1 MALFVAKLRDVEQ
14 QFLRV
19 TKVVHLHVTLIESSL
34 KHDHDVVVAES
45 ELSSLVD
52 SVERAQND
60 LQTTT
65 LRFVEIMKLYLQP
78 RGADTDDE
86 TETED
91 EAEDFEIGVDPVE
104 DEDSIIDVKTLET
117 SVASSRELLQDTNT
131 PSCELLRSSEETDD
145 VEAVDIMGTHK
156 GGAVDEDENV
166 EPGVE
171 PRCANATRNTGTS
184 TAASETHSRK
194 MTPNKKGSL
203 TVYLEAANELK
214 SVINRIS
221 EDEAGVNIFDRL
233 DALTISKWTN
243 AV

>member
-65 LRFVEIMKLYLQP
+65 LRFVEIMKYTYS
-78 RGADTDDE
+78 RE

-171 PRCANATRNTGTS
+171 PRCANATRNT
-184 TAASETHSRK
+184 AHQQLLVK
-194 MTPNKKGSL
+194 LIPK
-203 TVYLEAANELK
+203 
-214 SVINRIS
+214 
-221 EDEAGVNIFDRL
+221 D
-233 DALTISKWTN
+233 DA
-243 AV
+243 